1 MERLRREKL
10 THPPQNPKEKDFQA
24 FEGKLRTLQQS
35 LLPTSLPGEKGVVAG
50 SGPAPCT
57 SPLTRGTK
65 LAQAFPPH
73 FHDID
78 L

>member
-50 SGPAPCT
+50 SGACPVYIPSHKGHKACSGIPT
-57 SPLTRGTK
+57 SLP
-65 LAQAFPPH
+65 
-73 FHDID
+73 
-78 L
+78 